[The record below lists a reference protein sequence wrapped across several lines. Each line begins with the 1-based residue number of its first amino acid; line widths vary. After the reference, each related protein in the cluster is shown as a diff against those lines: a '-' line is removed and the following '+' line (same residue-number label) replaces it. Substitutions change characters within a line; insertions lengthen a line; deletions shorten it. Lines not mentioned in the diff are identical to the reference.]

1 MALKRFSA
9 NTTIEMAVKSNRLFQ
24 QIAKL
29 QLLLPTATDM
39 FEIDFK
45 FVEPFVLESGE
56 ILSSI
61 ELRATIYGKLN
72 ADKSNAVLVFHA
84 LTGSSRVGDWW
95 EGVMGDGK
103 GLDTSRYAFICVNYL
118 GSCYGSTSGKL
129 LKKKGLNYKKQ
140 LPLVTVRD
148 IVRTNIH
155 LSEYLGIEKF
165 KAVIGGSV
173 GGMLALQFAIDF
185 PGLTEKSVAI
195 GATPLSPMGL
205 ALNHLQRQAVE
216 NNDIEMARKIAM
228 LSYKSPAQF
237 NQRFGRKP
245 NRNGENPH
253 KKHENRFDIAGYLDY
268 QGEIFQRRYEI
279 ESYQIITKAMDLFDL
294 SDKQI
299 QQISAK
305 TYLIGISSDWLFPSK
320 DVLDLAKRFRRNGVD
335 TEFTELV
342 SEDGHD
348 AFLSDTGKMSAI
360 LREVFTTETQRH
372 GEAKGIFSNNSFA
385 VSNCA
390 FA

>member
-1 MALKRFSA
+1 
-9 NTTIEMAVKSNRLFQ
+9 
-24 QIAKL
+24 
-29 QLLLPTATDM
+29 M

-45 FVEPFVLESGE
+45 FVEPFELESGE

-61 ELRATIYGKLN
+61 ELRASVYGKLN

-95 EGVMGDGK
+95 EGVMGDGL
-103 GLDTSRYAFICVNYL
+103 GLDTSKYAFVCVNYL

-129 LKKKGLNYKKQ
+129 LKKKGLNYKNQ

-155 LSEYLGIEKF
+155 LLEFLGIKKF
-165 KAVIGGSV
+165 KAVVGGSV
-173 GGMLALQFAIDF
+173 GGMLALQFGADY
-185 PGLTEKSVAI
+185 PELTEKVVSI

-228 LSYKSPAQF
+228 LSYKSPTQF

-245 NRNGENPH
+245 NRNGENPSKNH
-253 KKHENRFDIAGYLDY
+253 KNRFDIAGYLDY
-268 QGEIFQRRYEI
+268 QGDIFRNRFEL
-279 ESYQIITKAMDLFDL
+279 ESYRIITKAMDLFEL
-294 SDKQI
+294 SDEQI

-305 TYLIGISSDWLFPSK
+305 THLVGISSDWLFPVE
-320 DVLDLAKRFRRNGVD
+320 DVLNLAKRFRRNGVD
-335 TEFTELV
+335 TTFTELV

-348 AFLSDTGKMSAI
+348 AFLSDTKKMSDI
-360 LREVFTTETQRH
+360 LREILATKKHEKPQKITEKKYFEKTLIGSKSR
-372 GEAKGIFSNNSFA
+372 GIESA
-385 VSNCA
+385 VSCI
-390 FA
+390 

>member
-1 MALKRFSA
+1 
-9 NTTIEMAVKSNRLFQ
+9 
-24 QIAKL
+24 
-29 QLLLPTATDM
+29 M

-45 FVEPFVLESGE
+45 FVEPFELESGE

-72 ADKSNAVLVFHA
+72 TDKSNAVLVFHA
-84 LTGSSRVGDWW
+84 LTGSSRIGDWW
-95 EGVMGDGK
+95 EGVIGDGK
-103 GLDTSRYAFICVNYL
+103 GLDTSRYAFVCVNYL

-155 LSEYLGIEKF
+155 LLEFLGIKKF
-165 KAVIGGSV
+165 KAVVGGSV
-173 GGMLALQFAIDF
+173 GGMLAMQFGADF
-185 PGLTEKSVAI
+185 PDLTEKVIAI

-228 LSYKSPAQF
+228 LSYKSPTQF
-237 NQRFGRKP
+237 NQRFGRKL

-268 QGEIFQRRYEI
+268 QGEIFNRRYEL

-294 SDKQI
+294 TDEQI

-305 TYLIGISSDWLFPSK
+305 THLVGISSDWLFPSK

-342 SEDGHD
+342 SDNGHD
-348 AFLSDTGKMSAI
+348 AFLSDTAKMSDI
-360 LREVFTTETQRH
+360 LREILATNKHEQTRKKVETFSFDNTVITPQINESC
-372 GEAKGIFSNNSFA
+372 EALCF
-385 VSNCA
+385 
-390 FA
+390 